1 MTDPFIKKIINN
13 RLINVKDYI
22 INHYV
27 ELGLEE
33 VEAMLLIHIYNS
45 SEQGIQFLSINSL
58 KEKMAIDFVRCADLV
73 LKLVNLKMLAFD
85 IVVGN
90 NGKTKEKFTLEPLYQ
105 KIVKDLMQEN
115 NKIIQDNNENEASE
129 LANLI
134 ESEFG
139 RTLSAFEIQIIT
151 SWIESSFDLQ
161 LIKFALKEAVLSRAY
176 NLKYV
181 DRILLTWKQNNIT
194 SVEQAL
200 EYTKTFKRYEAPKNS
215 VSSKNEEVYVSWMK

>member
-1 MTDPFIKKIINN
+1 MIDPFIKKIINN

>member
-1 MTDPFIKKIINN
+1 MTDPFIKKLINN

-27 ELGLEE
+27 ELELDE
-33 VEAMLLIHIYNS
+33 VATMLLLHIYNL

-58 KEKMAIDFVRCADLV
+58 KEKMSIDFVRCADLV
-73 LKLVNLKMLAFD
+73 LKLVNLNLLAFD
-85 IVVGN
+85 IVVDN

-115 NKIIQDNNENEASE
+115 NKIIQVNHENEASE

-139 RTLSAFEIQIIT
+139 RTLSAFEIQMIT
-151 SWIESSFDLQ
+151 SWIESNFDIQ
-161 LIKFALKEAVLSRAY
+161 LIKLALKEAILSRAY

-181 DRILLTWKQNNIT
+181 DRILLTWKQNNIK

-200 EYTKTFKRYEAPKNS
+200 EYTKTFKRYEAPKNN
-215 VSSKNEEVYVSWMK
+215 VVNKNEEVYVSWMK